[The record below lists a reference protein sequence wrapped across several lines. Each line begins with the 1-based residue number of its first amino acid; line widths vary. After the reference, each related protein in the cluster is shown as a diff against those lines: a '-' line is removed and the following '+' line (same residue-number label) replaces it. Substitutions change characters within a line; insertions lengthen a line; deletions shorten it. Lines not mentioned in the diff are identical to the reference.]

1 MLKNKRFFL
10 KKMIY
15 YKTIC
20 IIGFTLINN
29 QQFKADFKI

>member
-1 MLKNKRFFL
+1 MFKKNFF

-29 QQFKADFKI
+29 PQFKANFKIYR

>member
-1 MLKNKRFFL
+1 MLKNKRFFFL
-10 KKMIY
+10 KMIY

-29 QQFKADFKI
+29 QQFTADFKI

>member
-1 MLKNKRFFL
+1 MLKNKRFFFF
-10 KKMIY
+10 KMIY

-29 QQFKADFKI
+29 QQFTTDFKI